1 MKASGQYIVTIE
13 YHDGVKVVGYT
24 EVSLETEE
32 ITAKELLSELKEII
46 KLPENTTHYQ
56 ITGIYKL

>member
-1 MKASGQYIVTIE
+1 MKTSGQYIVTIE
-13 YHDGVKVVGYT
+13 YHDGIKLTGYT
-24 EVSLETEE
+24 EVALELEE

-46 KLPENTTHYQ
+46 KLPDNTTHYQ

>member
-32 ITAKELLSELKEII
+32 ITAKEMLAELKEII

>member
-1 MKASGQYIVTIE
+1 MKANGQYIVIIE
-13 YHDGVKVVGYT
+13 YHNGVNVLGYT
-24 EVSLETEE
+24 EIALESES
-32 ITAKELLSELKEII
+32 ITAKELLREIKESI

>member
-1 MKASGQYIVTIE
+1 MKANGQYIVTIE
-13 YHDGVKVVGYT
+13 YHEGVKVAGYT
-24 EVSLETEE
+24 ELALETEN
-32 ITAKELLSELKEII
+32 ITANEMLDWVKEII

>member
-1 MKASGQYIVTIE
+1 MKASGKYIVTIE

-32 ITAKELLSELKEII
+32 ITAKEMLAELKEII

>member
-1 MKASGQYIVTIE
+1 MKASDQYIVTVE
-13 YHDGVKVVGYT
+13 YHNGVVVLGYT
-24 EVSLETEE
+24 EIALEFEE
-32 ITAKELLSELKEII
+32 ITAKELLREIKESI

>member
-13 YHDGVKVVGYT
+13 YHNGVNVLGYT
-24 EVSLETEE
+24 EIALESES
-32 ITAKELLSELKEII
+32 ITANEMLDWVEEII

>member
-13 YHDGVKVVGYT
+13 YHDEKVVLGYS
-24 EVSLETEE
+24 EIALEFEE
-32 ITAKELLSELKEII
+32 ITAKELLKELKELI
-46 KLPENTTHYQ
+46 KLPENATHYQ

>member
-13 YHDGVKVVGYT
+13 YHNGANVIGYT
-24 EVSLETEE
+24 ELALETEN
-32 ITAKELLSELKEII
+32 ITANEMLDWVKEII
-46 KLPENTTHYQ
+46 KLPDNTTHYQ

>member
-13 YHDGVKVVGYT
+13 YHNGVKAVGYT
-24 EVSLETEE
+24 EIALGSEN
-32 ITAKELLSELKEII
+32 ITAKELLKELKEI